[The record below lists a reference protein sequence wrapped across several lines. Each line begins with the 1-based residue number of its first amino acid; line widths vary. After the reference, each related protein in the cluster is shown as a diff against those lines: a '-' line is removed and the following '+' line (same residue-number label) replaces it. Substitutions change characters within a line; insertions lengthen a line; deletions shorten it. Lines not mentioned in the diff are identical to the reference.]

1 MKTDYTIG
9 ELAALSG
16 VSQRTL
22 RHYEAKGLLA
32 PRRQANGYRVYG
44 SKDVERLQQV
54 LLYRACG
61 LSLETI
67 RALLDDPAHDEAA
80 VLRKHVAALEQRQR
94 DLARLIGTVRKT
106 IDHLEGRRDM
116 TDKERFEGL
125 PAQWVAQNEERYGA
139 EARERYGDEA
149 VDASNGMVLSMS
161 AEDQARF
168 RALSDEVFERLRAA
182 MATGDPAGS
191 EAARL
196 CEAHRDWLC
205 MTWPADAYSLEAHR
219 GLGQLYVVDER
230 FQRYYDGPCGAGAA
244 AFLRDAL
251 DAWEG

>member
-1 MKTDYTIG
+1 MKTEYTIG

-32 PRRQANGYRVYG
+32 PRRQDNGYRVYG
-44 SKDVERLQQV
+44 SEDVERLQQV

-61 LSLETI
+61 LSLEAI
-67 RALLDDPAHDEAA
+67 RSLLDDPTHDEAVA
-80 VLRKHVAALEQRQR
+80 LRRHLTALEHRQQE
-94 DLARLIGTVRKT
+94 LALLIGTVQKT

-116 TDKERFEGL
+116 TDQERFEGL
-125 PAQWVAQNEERYGA
+125 PAQWVARSEERYGA

-161 AEDQARF
+161 VEDQARF
-168 RALSDEVFERLRAA
+168 RALNDEVFERLRAA
-182 MATGDPAGS
+182 MATGNPAGP

-196 CEAHRDWLC
+196 CEAHREWLS
-205 MTWPADAYSLEAHR
+205 MTWPTDAYGLEAHR
-219 GLGQLYVVDER
+219 GLGQLYVADER
-230 FQRYYDGPCGAGAA
+230 FRRYYDEPCGVGAA